1 MATTG
6 RLADTQQ
13 QMSNDS
19 RKILVEGSNCW
30 RVSRAERFGWLID
43 AEEYFIALR
52 DSIGKAER
60 EILILGWDIDSR
72 TELIRDPDH
81 PDYPSPL
88 SETLETLVRQKPE
101 LRVHVL
107 SWDFSV
113 IYLLERE
120 LLPARSFGWQNSERL
135 HFELDG
141 EHPVGA
147 SHHQKIVVIDG
158 VLAFSGGIDLTK
170 ARWDTRRHAPG
181 DDRRKDPD
189 GRQYR
194 PFHDVQAIVSGPAA
208 ADLRELVN
216 DRWINATGE
225 ALPELDRAESRIWPD
240 HVCVHGEDVDTAIA
254 RTWVRPGSDCEIHE
268 VLQLYRDTIQSA
280 RHYIYIENQYFTSP
294 EVTAA
299 LEERLRDEAPP
310 EIAIVMP
317 AETSGWLEQA
327 TMDILRN
334 EAFDRLRRADRHG
347 SLRIMGPVID
357 ELGDASI
364 NVHAK
369 IMVADGRFARIGS
382 ANLSQRS
389 MGLDTECDIFVDD
402 DGCADRLAADLLAE
416 HMAADINDVAE
427 SLARDGLFSTIDRF
441 NAGSRRLDKLESG
454 ADDLEQTLLRPMAQI
469 ADLEKPLL
477 RSSDDGQDGDA
488 DSGGGTMHTPV
499 SGWIFIGFVAAI
511 LGLWIYLGVQGAG
524 ENFEP
529 KALLNHLRTVAAHPL
544 APWIAVP
551 AFVAGSLVVTP
562 VTAMIAL
569 CGLLFDPWVAV
580 LTATAG
586 MLAATTVN
594 HWIGGHFGNAISA
607 HIPGPVATRIDKLA
621 AASDAW
627 SLAGLRLIPIAPFT
641 VINLV
646 AGASGVNLKD
656 FLVGSI
662 IGMGPGIVLICLS
675 VDRARAALQGEAVFD
690 PWIVVAIALAGLAII
705 GLRAWQQNARRSG
718 D

>member
-1 MATTG
+1 MST
-6 RLADTQQ
+6 DTQPV
-13 QMSNDS
+13 
-19 RKILVEGSNCW
+19 VEEGTNCW
-30 RVSRAERFGWLID
+30 RQSRARRFGWLID
-43 AEEYFIALR
+43 ADEYFRALR
-52 DSIGKAER
+52 DSLGKAEH

-88 SETLETLVRQKPE
+88 ADTLENLVREKHG

-120 LLPARSFGWQNSERL
+120 LLPARSFGWQESERL

-141 EHPVGA
+141 QHPVGA
-147 SHHQKIVVIDG
+147 SQHQKVVVIDG

-170 ARWDTRRHAPG
+170 ARWDTRRHSAN

-189 GRQYR
+189 GQSYR
-194 PFHDVQAIVSGPAA
+194 PFHDVQAIMTGPAA

-216 DRWINATGE
+216 ERWTNATGE
-225 ALPELDRAESRIWPD
+225 SLPKLEGEANDIWPD
-240 HVCVHGEDVDTAIA
+240 DVRVRGEDVDTAIA
-254 RTWVRPGSDCEIHE
+254 RTWIQPDRDRDIHE
-268 VLQLYRDTIQSA
+268 VLQLYLDMIGSA
-280 RHYIYIENQYFTSP
+280 RSYIYIENQYFTSP
-294 EVTAA
+294 EITAA
-299 LEERLRDEAPP
+299 LEERLRGESPP

-317 AETSGWLEQA
+317 GETSGWLEQA
-327 TMDILRN
+327 TMDVLRN
-334 EAFDRLRRADRHG
+334 EAFARLRRADSHG
-347 SLRIMGPVID
+347 ALRILSPVLD
-357 ELGDASI
+357 ELGDTSI

-369 IMVADGRFARIGS
+369 VMVTDGRMARIGS

-389 MGLDTECDIFVDD
+389 MGLDTECDIVVDD
-402 DGCADRLAADLLAE
+402 SGCGGLLAADLLAE
-416 HMAADINDVAE
+416 HLGADFDDVSECLASDGIFAA
-427 SLARDGLFSTIDRF
+427 IDRF
-441 NAGSRRLDKLESG
+441 NGGSRRLDKLETG
-454 ADDLEQTLLRPMAQI
+454 NDELEQRVLRPMAQI

-477 RSSDDGQDGDA
+477 RNSGSADDEDA
-488 DSGGGTMHTPV
+488 DSDEEMMHTPA
-499 SGWIFIGFVAAI
+499 SGWIFIAFVAAV

-524 ENFEP
+524 EDFEP
-529 KALLNHLRTVAAHPL
+529 RALLDNLRKAAAHPL
-544 APWIAVP
+544 APLAAVP

-586 MLAATTVN
+586 MLASTAVN
-594 HWIGGHFGNAISA
+594 HWIGAHFGNAISA
-607 HIPGPVATRIDKLA
+607 RVPATVTRRINKVA

-646 AGASGVNLKD
+646 AGASGVNLRD
-656 FLVGSI
+656 FLVGSV

-690 PWIVVAIALAGLAII
+690 PWIVVAIAAAGVAII
-705 GLRAWQQNARRSG
+705 GLRAWLQKARKSRN
-718 D
+718 

>member
-1 MATTG
+1 M
-6 RLADTQQ
+6 
-13 QMSNDS
+13 
-19 RKILVEGSNCW
+19 
-30 RVSRAERFGWLID
+30 SRAERFGWLID

-52 DSIGKAER
+52 DSIGKAQQ

-88 SETLETLVRQKPE
+88 SGTLEALVRQKPG

-107 SWDFSV
+107 SWDFAV
-113 IYLLERE
+113 IYVLERE
-120 LLPARSFGWQNSERL
+120 LAPARSFGWQNSERL
-135 HFELDG
+135 NFELDG

-170 ARWDTRRHAPG
+170 ARWDTRRHAAG
-181 DDRRKDPD
+181 DDRRRDPD
-189 GRQYR
+189 GQRYR

-216 DRWINATGE
+216 DRWMNATGE
-225 ALPELDRAESRIWPD
+225 TLPELDVEERRIWPD
-240 HVCVHGEDVDTAIA
+240 DVRVRGEDVDTAIA
-254 RTWVRPGSDCEIHE
+254 RTWVQPGTERDIHE
-268 VLQLYRDTIQSA
+268 VMQLYLDTIKSA

-294 EVTAA
+294 EITAA

-327 TMDILRN
+327 TMDVLRN
-334 EAFDRLRRADRHG
+334 EAFDRLLRADGHG
-347 SLRIMGPVID
+347 VLRIIGPVLD
-357 ELGDASI
+357 ELGDTSI

-369 IMVADGRFARIGS
+369 IMVTDGRFSRIGS

-389 MGLDTECDIFVDD
+389 MGLDTECDILVVD
-402 DGCADRLAADLLAE
+402 DGCANRLAADLLAE
-416 HMAADINDVAE
+416 HMAADVNDVAE
-427 SLARDGLFSTIDRF
+427 SLSRDGLLSTIDRF
-441 NAGSRRLDKLESG
+441 NGGSRRLEKLETR

-477 RSSDDGQDGDA
+477 RSSNGGEDGDT
-488 DSGGGTMHTPV
+488 DSQDGTMHTPV

-529 KALLNHLRTVAAHPL
+529 RVLLNHLRKVASHPL

-562 VTAMIAL
+562 VTVMIAL

-586 MLAATTVN
+586 VLASTTVN
-594 HWIGGHFGNAISA
+594 HWIGSHFANAISA
-607 HIPGPVATRIDKLA
+607 HIPRPVASRINKLA
-621 AASDAW
+621 DASDAW

-646 AGASGVNLKD
+646 AGASGVNLRD

-690 PWIVVAIALAGLAII
+690 PWIVVAIAVAGVAII
-705 GLRAWQQNARRSG
+705 GLRAWQQKTRKSG